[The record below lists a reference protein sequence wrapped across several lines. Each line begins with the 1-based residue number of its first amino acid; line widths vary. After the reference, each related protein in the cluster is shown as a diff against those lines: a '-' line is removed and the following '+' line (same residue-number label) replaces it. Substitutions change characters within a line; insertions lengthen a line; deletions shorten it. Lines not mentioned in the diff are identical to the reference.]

1 VAIVRLPPALRG
13 VAAVLRPRVP
23 SYLVLFVTRRCNAQC
38 RFCFYPINTPEAPLT
53 VGEIERVVAR
63 HPHFLQVTLSG
74 GEPYL
79 RADLAELIEV
89 LAHAGKVR
97 FLTVSSNGSLPERI
111 AAVVGRVLE
120 RCPHLRYRAS
130 LSVDDLPEEHERL
143 RRIPGL
149 FARIRQSYDAL
160 VDLAE
165 RHPGRLELNVQ
176 TVLGAFNEQ
185 RIGEIHAFLAREL
198 PRCRRS
204 LVLTRG
210 EIPDPTARDV
220 SADEYARASRIW
232 SAGRPPRDVL
242 REPHWA
248 LLDATLDYQQD
259 VVERVLR
266 EDRAVLPC
274 AAGRRLVVID
284 VDGDV
289 LPCEMRDVT
298 RRVLGRDVLGNLR
311 AYDHDLGRLLAA
323 ADARAAVDRIR
334 ERGCH
339 CTFECAI
346 NASVAFDPRR
356 LAAAVARRTLRGA
369 AARS

>member
-1 VAIVRLPPALRG
+1 VAIVTLSPALRG
-13 VAAVLRPRVP
+13 VAAMLRPRVP

-38 RFCFYPINTPEAPLT
+38 RFCFYPINTPEECLT

-79 RADLAELIEV
+79 RSDLAELIEV

-111 AAVVGRVLE
+111 GTVVGRVLE
-120 RCPHLRYRAS
+120 RCPKLHFRAS

-160 VDLAE
+160 VALAD
-165 RHPGRLELNVQ
+165 RFPGRLELNVQ
-176 TVLGAFNEQ
+176 TVLGAFNKE
-185 RIGEIHAFLAREL
+185 RIGAVHEFLAREL

-210 EIPDPTARDV
+210 EIPDLSARDV
-220 SADEYARASRIW
+220 SADEYARAARLW
-232 SAGRPPRDVL
+232 SSARPARDLL

-248 LLDATLDYQQD
+248 VLDATLDYQQD

-289 LPCEMRDVT
+289 LPCEMRDVA
-298 RRVLGRDVLGNLR
+298 RRVIGRDVLGNLR
-311 AYDHDLGRLLAA
+311 AHDYDLARLLAA

-334 ERGCH
+334 ERACH

-346 NASVAFDPRR
+346 NASIAFDPRR
-356 LAAAVARRTLRGA
+356 LAVAVARRALRGA
-369 AARS
+369 TARS